1 MSKGIT
7 ITSENSKGR
16 KTSYEFWFHE
26 NFIAVHAHGFTDN
39 EKLAKSATRYRKIWG
54 CWYFCFESFIP
65 RFVLEKIVSTEEC
78 VDLFVEWYQEEEP
91 K

>member
-1 MSKGIT
+1 MNRNIT
-7 ITSENSKGR
+7 ISQEDDNGR
-16 KTSYEFWFHE
+16 KKRFEFWFHE
-26 NFIAVHAHGFTDN
+26 NFIVIHVHGFTDD
-39 EKLAKSATRYRKIWG
+39 EKFAKHALKNRMIWG

-65 RFVLEKIVSTEEC
+65 RFVFEKIVSTEEC